1 MHFGVIITLAL
12 QYSVTLEVQTKY
24 NYTYLKGIL
33 TFISS
38 AYLPR
43 TSQGACNFTKMM
55 SLFVRDDCKR
65 KTKQPPGLTF
75 SSKKKK
81 KETTAQW
88 SISSFSGLVSP
99 LALPE
104 SPSSTCRSI
113 SILSTRF
120 PSGFL
125 KAILWLPS
133 GLHVH
138 FLPMEKRT
146 WRGGWHVVVGYPSVG
161 WKEGWWAILGL
172 EAWSWTSAENKMA
185 SQDLILPG
193 DRVFCT
199 HTEVQ
204 MCGGTSS
211 NQEKF
216 VWTCGPILVAPHGQ
230 MMKSQLQSHG
240 LQLPFLQLPSW
251 PHEFWMLQL
260 KPGGKR
266 KSDAAHGIKLYRFV
280 AQKGQGPW
288 LRPQDLFAVLLSSF
302 LWVVC
307 SVEKSFM

>member
-1 MHFGVIITLAL
+1 MWLWRFRQNTTTPTWKAFLHSL
-12 QYSVTLEVQTKY
+12 VQRICPGPP
-24 NYTYLKGIL
+24 KGH
-33 TFISS
+33 
-38 AYLPR
+38 A
-43 TSQGACNFTKMM
+43 TSQRWCHCLLEMTAKEKQN
-55 SLFVRDDCKR
+55 SHQALLFQV
-65 KTKQPPGLTF
+65 
-75 SSKKKK
+75 KKK

-104 SPSSTCRSI
+104 SPSSTCHSI

-146 WRGGWHVVVGYPSVG
+146 WRGGWHAVVGYPSVG

-302 LWVVC
+302 LWVAC